1 MAQLLGVSMFSFF
14 KSKNQK
20 LVKQWKKEHV
30 QIVALAGKI
39 IAAYTDN
46 DAKATRKELLALKRL
61 ALNHLMT
68 EDIELYNMLKEGELI
83 DIDTQRL
90 TKEFTESFRGTKLAL
105 MKFLN
110 VYSQEDIKFDETFF
124 EAFNGIVAV
133 LGERIAFEE
142 DNLYVGLDSK

>member
-1 MAQLLGVSMFSFF
+1 MFSLF

-20 LVKQWKKEHV
+20 LVQQWKKEHQ
-30 QIVALAGKI
+30 QIVALAHKI

-46 DAKATRKELLALKRL
+46 DAKATRKALLSLKKL

-68 EDIELYNMLKEGELI
+68 EDIELYRMLTDGKSI
-83 DIDTQRL
+83 DHDTAQL

-105 MKFLN
+105 MQFLN
-110 VYSQEDIKFDETFF
+110 VYTQPDATLDNTFI
-124 EAFNGIVAV
+124 EGFNGIVGV

-142 DNLYVGLDSK
+142 ENLYVELDSN